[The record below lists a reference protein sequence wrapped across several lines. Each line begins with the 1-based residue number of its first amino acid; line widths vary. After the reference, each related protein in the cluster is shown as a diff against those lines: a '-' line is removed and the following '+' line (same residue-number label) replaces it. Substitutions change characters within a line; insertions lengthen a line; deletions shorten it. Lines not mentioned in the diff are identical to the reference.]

1 MEESRCDEG
10 VLEARWNVDVD
21 VDEEMYLLVPV
32 ECKLD
37 GDDVLVC
44 LFVCLQISAEGQ

>member
-1 MEESRCDEG
+1 MEESRSDEG
-10 VLEARWNVDVD
+10 VLEARWNVD